1 MTKGRMVRGEP
12 SKKSTCASMNRD
24 VWPDLPYAAWKDT
37 YATLHLWT
45 QIVGKIR
52 LAQTPWVNHSWHVT
66 LYVSPRGL
74 TTSSIPYGQRS
85 FELEFDFLK
94 YVLRASTDDGSFR
107 EVPLVPRTVA
117 EFYGDLMQA
126 LSELGIAVC
135 IYEMPNEIPDP
146 IRFTEDYVHA
156 SYDGEYVQRFWRIL
170 LRVDR
175 ILHEFRTAFI
185 GKCSPVHFFWGSFDL
200 AVTRFSGR
208 RAPLHPGGVPFLPDR
223 VTQEAYSHEV
233 SSAGFWAG
241 TKGILEEPAFYSYA
255 YPEPPGFPSAAVQ
268 PPEAYYHDTFS
279 EYVLPYDAV
288 RTAKDPDRVLMSFL
302 MSTYE
307 AAAIN
312 GNWDRKALE
321 TTIGLPG
328 KPRAV

>member
-1 MTKGRMVRGEP
+1 MRRLEAAPMKQ
-12 SKKSTCASMNRD
+12 D
-24 VWPDLPYAAWKDT
+24 LWPELPYTAWKDT
-37 YATLHLWT
+37 YASLHLWT

-74 TTSSIPYGQRS
+74 TTSSIPYGQQS

-94 YVLRASTDDGSFR
+94 HVLRASTDDGSFR

-117 EFYGDLMQA
+117 EFYADLMQA
-126 LSELGIAVC
+126 LAELGIAVR

-146 IRFTEDYVHA
+146 IRFREDHTHA
-156 SYDGEYVQRFWRIL
+156 SYDPEYAQRFWRIL
-170 LRVDR
+170 LQVDR
-175 ILHEFRTAFI
+175 VLHDFRTAFI

-233 SSAGFWAG
+233 SSAGFWPG

-255 YPEPPGFPSAAVQ
+255 YPEPPGFSSAAVQ
-268 PPEAYYHDTFS
+268 PPQAYYHETFS

-302 MSTYE
+302 TSTYG
-307 AAAIN
+307 AGAGN
-312 GNWDRKALE
+312 GKWDRKALE
-321 TTIGLPG
+321 TPIGVPG